1 MAWSRG
7 RSWPGSQPGAHR
19 KQTLPRGSAQYLRFS
34 LHAVPFCAQEAVAPS
49 LYSPF
54 IRLSSRLQLHAHAR
68 HAWAFSID
76 RFGWSDPTSKRRVG
90 RRFSG
95 RYLIS
100 LENYDSPP
108 SQGSDTVQVEPS
120 TKVAANAL

>member
-7 RSWPGSQPGAHR
+7 RSWPGSPGAHR
-19 KQTLPRGSAQYLRFS
+19 KQTLPRGPHNIVGS
-34 LHAVPFCAQEAVAPS
+34 LFTPSLFAPKKRWAPG

-76 RFGWSDPTSKRRVG
+76 RFGWERSDIEKKCWKEI
-90 RRFSG
+90 
-95 RYLIS
+95 LWS
-100 LENYDSPP
+100 LSYFA
-108 SQGSDTVQVEPS
+108 
-120 TKVAANAL
+120 KKL

>member
-19 KQTLPRGSAQYLRFS
+19 KQTLPRGSAQYRRFS
-34 LHAVPFCAQEAVAPS
+34 LHAVPFCAQEAVAPG

-76 RFGWSDPTSKRRVG
+76 RFGWERSDIEKKCWKEI
-90 RRFSG
+90 
-95 RYLIS
+95 LWS
-100 LENYDSPP
+100 LSYFA
-108 SQGSDTVQVEPS
+108 
-120 TKVAANAL
+120 KKL